1 MTTTPATIAEYV
13 AGFDEPVRGRLEE
26 ALAAI
31 RAAVPGTEESIQYSM
46 AAFRFP
52 NGRPVFLAAWKQHI
66 SLHAVPGFDGP
77 LEDDVAP
84 LRSGKDTV
92 RFSHRRPLPTDL
104 IARIAAAT
112 AAIRSD

>member
-1 MTTTPATIAEYV
+1 MTTAPATIAEYV
-13 AGFDEPVRGRLEE
+13 AGFDEPIRARLEE

-31 RAAVPGTEESIQYSM
+31 RSAVPGTEESIQYQM

-52 NGRPVFLAAWKQHI
+52 NGRPIFLAAWKQHI

-92 RFSHRRPLPTDL
+92 RFAHRRPLPADL
-104 IARIAAAT
+104 VGRIARAMAEL
-112 AAIRSD
+112 